1 MDAAYLASRSEWFRQ
16 QRIALVG
23 QSCRLRL
30 IKHCAGCS
38 VSNDKMLGCEGHP
51 GWPRNL
57 LCNWQG
63 ADSQARSCRGYAFS
77 DSLAGWTWAS
87 EGASW
92 PIAWQWWPLCWC
104 NSKDFSWSF
113 SGQCSRLLRWS
124 QKGQGTV
131 ECAHYGQKRKYE
143 ERSAKEGITFTP
155 PDSGSSWK
163 LAPCWHGSHHQAWPS
178 ACQEFL
184 AGRKLLRNKL
194 RTNLCDRLLPLNRQY
209 TALFLCNCTNLKY
222 KELWKQQLSCHGG
235 NTQLQSVLTWATS
248 A

>member
-1 MDAAYLASRSEWFRQ
+1 MVSAAENRCIWTELQNDINKTLSR
-16 QRIALVG
+16 L
-23 QSCRLRL
+23 L
-30 IKHCAGCS
+30 S
-38 VSNDKMLGCEGHP
+38 VQ
-51 GWPRNL
+51 
-57 LCNWQG
+57 WQG
-63 ADSQARSCRGYAFS
+63 AGAWGTSWVNTQSPVALPGSRQRGTIISGRF
-77 DSLAGWTWAS
+77 AGWTWAS

-235 NTQLQSVLTWATS
+235 NTQLQSVLTCATS
-248 A
+248 ALFCRQKFKKKVG